1 MSSNLQIK
9 AQNLGEDHI
18 NSNNRRNTVDS
29 TSTDDRD
36 IRLLKDQINEGL
48 KRSAEYKMAS
58 L

>member
-29 TSTDDRD
+29 TSTDDLD